1 MTRLVISPRAGID
14 VREMLER
21 LGELAGPAVAG
32 RYASDLRSIYARLE
46 MFPASGSRRRSLGRF
61 ARIAVLAPY
70 VVISDYIGDEVVI
83 VRVLDG
89 RRNITRQL
97 VRQ

>member
-1 MTRLVISPRAGID
+1 MMRLVVSPRAGID

-21 LGELAGPAVAG
+21 LAELAGPAVAG
-32 RYASDLRSIYARLE
+32 RYAGDLRSIYARLE
-46 MFPASGSRRRSLGRF
+46 MFPASGSRRTTLGRF

-70 VVISDYIGDEVVI
+70 VVIYDYIGDEVVI

-89 RRNITRQL
+89 RRDISRRL